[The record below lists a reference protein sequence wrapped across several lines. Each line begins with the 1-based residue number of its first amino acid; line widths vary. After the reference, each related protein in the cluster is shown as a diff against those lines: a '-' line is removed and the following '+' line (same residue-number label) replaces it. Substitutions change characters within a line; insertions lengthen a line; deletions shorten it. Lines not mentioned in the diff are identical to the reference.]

1 MGEIYIQNSG
11 GKKLTQNIFIDEKYK
26 QEVFLDK
33 EFLF

>member
-1 MGEIYIQNSG
+1 MYAKFWE
-11 GKKLTQNIFIDEKYK
+11 KKILTQNIFIDEKNK